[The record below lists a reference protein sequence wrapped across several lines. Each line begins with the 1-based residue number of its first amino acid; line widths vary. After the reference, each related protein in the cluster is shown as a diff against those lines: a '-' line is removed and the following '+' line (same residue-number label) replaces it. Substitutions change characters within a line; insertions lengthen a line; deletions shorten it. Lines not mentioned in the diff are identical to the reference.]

1 MKLRRKNKKSKTI
14 ILVILF
20 TLINLSYISKMLKND
35 LENIVEKNVNKSIY
49 NYIFYMFDKDTLES
63 GNLLDIIS
71 LNENSEG
78 DLVSVDYKYNIAYKY
93 LNESMDRLYKNISV
107 MMIDSDYD
115 KTEDGIYFV
124 PVGLVLNNIL
134 LERLGFKIPCKINY
148 LSDVDMNF
156 KTNVKNYGI
165 NNLLVELLLVINV
178 SNDLMSPGTYYQFG
192 ESYEILLASRII
204 VGNIPNYLGHTI
216 EKSSSI
222 LSS

>member
-134 LERLGFKIPCKINY
+134 LERLGFKT
-148 LSDVDMNF
+148 S
-156 KTNVKNYGI
+156 VKNYGI